1 MTQETWWME
10 VEHPQISLTANGWI
24 KILEF
29 LMWQMDE
36 LNLSRKIFFVKT
48 VL

>member
-1 MTQETWWME
+1 ME
-10 VEHPQISLTANGWI
+10 VEHPQISLTAIGWI
-24 KILEF
+24 NILEY

-36 LNLSRKIFFVKT
+36 MNLSRKIFFGKT